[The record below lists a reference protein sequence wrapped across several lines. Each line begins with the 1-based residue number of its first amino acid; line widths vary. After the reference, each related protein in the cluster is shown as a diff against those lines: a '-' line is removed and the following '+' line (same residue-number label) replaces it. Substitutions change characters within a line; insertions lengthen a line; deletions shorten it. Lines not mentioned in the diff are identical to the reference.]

1 MDNENMIREM
11 DVDEDV
17 EQDVKPNREKSELM
31 APEPYSNPI
40 KEYEDDDN
48 VAPSHHPSAPLDE
61 LFNIS
66 TTVDPSYII
75 SLIRKLL
82 PRDVKNGH
90 DSDGVDA
97 CNASNQGLK
106 TNHMKESVVSPCEDE
121 MLNSSH
127 DKIETMDTLDGFDEL
142 ARQEKTGEVSCS
154 RFEDSSISVRE
165 KAWEEYGCIL
175 WDLAASRIHAE
186 FMVIE
191 FIAFYLLSF
200 GVAHCLV
207 RKLPTTYLG
216 LPLGA
221 IFKSPTVW
229 DVVEER
235 FHKREFLWR
244 RVIVGKSEEELGG
257 WCSLVEREICCWGA
271 FKAMTRFL
279 VGDQRKIK
287 FWQDVWQWSAPLKV
301 VWNLGFKRQF
311 QDWELDSIEELLRRL
326 QVFGK
331 CSEDEEKLIWK
342 ASKGDNFSVNH
353 SFSTLESD
361 GGVSFHS
368 KVRNLMLEVLLGS
381 LIVSQSM
388 RVTEI
393 SLGILGNLACH
404 EIPMKQIASTDKLI
418 EIVVDQLFLDDTS
431 CLCEACRLLTLG
443 LQGSECV
450 IWAKALQSEHN
461 LCRVIWVAENT
472 LNPQLLEKV
481 KVCEMFLV
489 TCFSSE
495 SRFDLKSFLILSKR
509 TFFIEQSIGL
519 LLAILESQQE
529 VVSILLPTLMNL
541 GLSSLLINLLT
552 FEMSKL
558 ASERIPER

>member
-1 MDNENMIREM
+1 
-11 DVDEDV
+11 
-17 EQDVKPNREKSELM
+17 M
-31 APEPYSNPI
+31 APEPDSNPI

-48 VAPSHHPSAPLDE
+48 VAPSHHPSAPSDE

-186 FMVIE
+186 FMV
-191 FIAFYLLSF
+191 
-200 GVAHCLV
+200 
-207 RKLPTTYLG
+207 
-216 LPLGA
+216 
-221 IFKSPTVW
+221 
-229 DVVEER
+229 
-235 FHKREFLWR
+235 
-244 RVIVGKSEEELGG
+244 
-257 WCSLVEREICCWGA
+257 
-271 FKAMTRFL
+271 
-279 VGDQRKIK
+279 Q
-287 FWQDVWQWSAPLKV
+287 
-301 VWNLGFKRQF
+301 
-311 QDWELDSIEELLRRL
+311 
-326 QVFGK
+326 
-331 CSEDEEKLIWK
+331 
-342 ASKGDNFSVNH
+342 
-353 SFSTLESD
+353 
-361 GGVSFHS
+361 
-368 KVRNLMLEVLLGS
+368 NLMLEVLLGS

-472 LNPQLLEKV
+472 LNPQLLEK
-481 KVCEMFLV
+481 
-489 TCFSSE
+489 
-495 SRFDLKSFLILSKR
+495 
-509 TFFIEQSIGL
+509 SIGL

-558 ASERIPER
+558 ASERIPERYSILDLILRTIEALSVLDDHSQDICSNKEVFHLVSDLVRLPDKVEVANSCITAAVLIANILIDAADLASEISQDLPFLEGLLDIFPFASDDPEARSALWSIMARLLVQVEESEISSSSLQQYVSVLVSKSDLIEDDLLDHQLHDSNENNVSSITSAAKQNARTTALRGIFNILNQWTTSKDCDMKNNLMGADHDNGENVERLLNCCRKYTEFL